1 MFLVNDNRHA
11 IKPNLNYKITKDMK
25 MDFRCMQ
32 TDHGASQNELGKQKY
47 INWSLVQKNEVANTK
62 AENSLAQ
69 ANY

>member
-1 MFLVNDNRHA
+1 
-11 IKPNLNYKITKDMK
+11 

-47 INWSLVQKNEVANTK
+47 INWSLVQKNEVAITK